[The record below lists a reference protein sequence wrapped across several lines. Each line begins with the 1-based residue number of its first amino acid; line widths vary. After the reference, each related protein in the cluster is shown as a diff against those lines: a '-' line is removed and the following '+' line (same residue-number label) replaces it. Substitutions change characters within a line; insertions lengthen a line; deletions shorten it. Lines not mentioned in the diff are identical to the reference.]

1 MLNMIASKIILNNVK
16 ILIPV
21 KNIVKIYMKN
31 VILVIKLSE
40 Y

>member
-1 MLNMIASKIILNNVK
+1 MIASKIILNNVK